1 MEIEIPDNL
10 KEYPDLA
17 GRILT
22 LSFRVPNNQE
32 TAEIRLDDIA
42 FEEIDETKAK

>member
-1 MEIEIPDNL
+1 MEVEIPDNL

-22 LSFRVPNNQE
+22 FSFRIPNNQE
-32 TAEIRLDDIA
+32 TAEIRLDDIV
-42 FEEIDETKAK
+42 FEEIAETKAK